1 MSAQHKICSDI
12 TKNDLTLVETYAI
25 ALNFGSDTCQI
36 KVGIVQVN
44 TKSGRKM
51 SDVRLLFH
59 ALRIIMFVWMMF
71 IFFIGSYSFMAKTV
85 VKFIKQVVSTKVER
99 TEAAVH
105 INISQYKFIQVFA
118 QGTIVT
124 AGVLSV
130 HSRTR

>member
-1 MSAQHKICSDI
+1 M
-12 TKNDLTLVETYAI
+12 Y
-25 ALNFGSDTCQI
+25 
-36 KVGIVQVN
+36 
-44 TKSGRKM
+44 
-51 SDVRLLFH
+51 
-59 ALRIIMFVWMMF
+59 VWMMF

-105 INISQYKFIQVFA
+105 INISQHKFIQVFA